1 MSQKAIRWREETLGV
16 EFEELDIP
24 ADYRDQAAAARE
36 ALVVAVGEVDDEV
49 MEVYLAEQPL
59 TVEALKAGIQRAT
72 LALKGVPTYCGSA
85 LRNKGIQPL
94 LEGIKDFLPNPAQVP
109 PIVGQNPKTGD
120 MESRPPKM
128 TSLWPPWPSRS
139 WWTRAS
145 ASPMCA
151 SIPAP

>member
-1 MSQKAIRWREETLGV
+1 MKAIRWREETLGAD
-16 EFEELDIP
+16 FEELEIP
-24 ADYRDQAAAARE
+24 ADYQDQAAAARE
-36 ALVVAVGEVDDEV
+36 ALVEAVAEVDDEV
-49 MEVYLAEQPL
+49 MEVYLAEQPV
-59 TVEALKAGIQRAT
+59 TVEDLKAGLHRAT

-94 LEGIKDFLPNPAQVP
+94 LDGIKDFLPNPTEVP

-120 MESRPPKM
+120 EESRPPGM
-128 TSLWPPWPSRS
+128 TRPWPPWPSRS

-145 ASPMCA
+145 ASPTCA